1 MYHDPIQLLEDMNWP
16 KQEHSANGPQENGNR
31 LFDNKLNNRN
41 SIIMDAVANDIFLF
55 IQSQG
60 PVHKDIISMGLGI
73 SNSILAEHLLVL
85 ELNGL
90 IHLLAGNQ
98 YTCS

>member
-1 MYHDPIQLLEDMNWP
+1 MYHDPIQLLDDMNWP
-16 KQEHSANGPQENGNR
+16 KQEEDAIGHQENGKIT
-31 LFDNKLNNRN
+31 DSVAN
-41 SIIMDAVANDIFLF
+41 SIFQF

-60 PVHKDIISMGLGI
+60 PVHKDIIAMRLGI
-73 SNSILAEHLLVL
+73 SNSLLAEHLLVL

-98 YTCS
+98 YAST

>member
-1 MYHDPIQLLEDMNWP
+1 
-16 KQEHSANGPQENGNR
+16 
-31 LFDNKLNNRN
+31 
-41 SIIMDAVANDIFLF
+41 
-55 IQSQG
+55 
-60 PVHKDIISMGLGI
+60 LGI